1 MKKNVYLLK
10 KNFFCLLNELY
21 EHYVLLSFP
30 FIAFHP
36 IFNVFNP
43 FKCSSNRFNIVF
55 WFVQIFAERAYKRKR
70 KIFSLDFFLC
80 VPPPSMVWVNWCC
93 VHTQYSIE
101 SLQIIHTYTTSS
113 CLWRCWGHKW
123 AQLFEK
129 RIFFRKKFF
138 FFVHNIHE
146 VLPIMHAIAC
156 LENNFHDSYFLPF
169 SRHLMSNITTKIE
182 LM

>member
-1 MKKNVYLLK
+1 MNFMSIMCCSHFHSLLISIQYLMYLI
-10 KNFFCLLNELY
+10 LLNVRQIVSILFSDLFKY
-21 EHYVLLSFP
+21 LQNVLINGKEKFFLS
-30 FIAFHP
+30 I
-36 IFNVFNP
+36 
-43 FKCSSNRFNIVF
+43 
-55 WFVQIFAERAYKRKR
+55 
-70 KIFSLDFFLC
+70 FFLC
-80 VPPPSMVWVNWCC
+80 VPPPNMVWVNWCC

-113 CLWRCWGHKW
+113 CLWWCWGHKW

-156 LENNFHDSYFLPF
+156 LKNNFHDLHFLPF